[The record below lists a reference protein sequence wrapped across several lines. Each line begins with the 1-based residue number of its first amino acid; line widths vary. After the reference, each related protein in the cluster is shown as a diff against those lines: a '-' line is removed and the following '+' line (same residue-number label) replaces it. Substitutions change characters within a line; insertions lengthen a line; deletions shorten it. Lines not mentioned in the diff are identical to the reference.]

1 MQQWIRSK
9 KQRRL
14 QRKWISSLEFED
26 SYWILQDPF
35 GSREWPVIH
44 FAENGRIEVRARQK
58 QSHLFSNS
66 SGYRHPANET
76 LIIELNNGTIKTLSI
91 LAISENRFVLVE
103 SNGSHAVVLEE
114 SPDSTYFDS
123 LPKTAE

>member
-1 MQQWIRSK
+1 M
-9 KQRRL
+9 
-14 QRKWISSLEFED
+14 
-26 SYWILQDPF
+26 
-35 GSREWPVIH
+35 VH
-44 FAENGRIEVRARQK
+44 FSENGRIKVRTRQK
-58 QSHLFSNS
+58 QSHLFINS
-66 SGYRHPANET
+66 SGYQHPAQEA
-76 LIIELNNGTIKTLSI
+76 LIIGFNNGTIKTLSI